1 MDKRVFG
8 GNLSVPDLDS
18 QREITTEIMPNLS
31 ATRLRT
37 SSRNCPLG
45 AVGVWRAMSLV
56 LAVYSSRGDAES
68 LHASPFQNAGWAMRT
83 PELDLLPHGLLRL
96 RGGARAFE
104 IAEDRL
110 DMLTEDPPE
119 GEFLT
124 ERQLRRSLTISL

>member
-1 MDKRVFG
+1 M
-8 GNLSVPDLDS
+8 
-18 QREITTEIMPNLS
+18 
-31 ATRLRT
+31 A
-37 SSRNCPLG
+37 
-45 AVGVWRAMSLV
+45 LV

-68 LHASPFQNAGWAMRT
+68 LHASLFQNAGG
-83 PELDLLPHGLLRL
+83 LLPRSVLRL

-124 ERQLRRSLTISL
+124 ERQLRRSLAFPL

>member
-1 MDKRVFG
+1 M
-8 GNLSVPDLDS
+8 
-18 QREITTEIMPNLS
+18 
-31 ATRLRT
+31 A
-37 SSRNCPLG
+37 
-45 AVGVWRAMSLV
+45 LV

-68 LHASPFQNAGWAMRT
+68 LHASLFQNAGGDMR
-83 PELDLLPHGLLRL
+83 GVLRL

-124 ERQLRRSLTISL
+124 ERQLRRSLAFPL